1 MVKVLFVCGGNTCR
15 SPMASASATKTF
27 GDRVSISTAGVA
39 AYGQQATK
47 DAVTLVQQRYGID
60 ISMHVSRDVATLAD
74 LTCYDYIIAMH
85 PDIATRLT
93 AQWHVDHTKLIV
105 WNIDDPYLQGRAA
118 YEACLDTIEESM
130 LTLQDII
137 NNQL

>member
-1 MVKVLFVCGGNTCR
+1 
-15 SPMASASATKTF
+15 MASASATKTF

-93 AQWHVDHTKLIV
+93 AQWHVDHTK
-105 WNIDDPYLQGRAA
+105 
-118 YEACLDTIEESM
+118 EARQNNLTISSINVVCLALCRTPSHR
-130 LTLQDII
+130 LSQRSLPS
-137 NNQL
+137 